1 MRSDPG
7 RPIRRIVV
15 VESDEVARAL
25 VEPTFQEQGGSV
37 DSAASWKDALNSA
50 RQAGDPRNR
59 IVGRSPAMERLFDL
73 IGRVAPM
80 RSTVLIS
87 GATGTGKELV
97 ATAIHQLSTRATKPF
112 VPVNCSA
119 LSETLLE
126 SELFGHVKGS
136 FTGAIAARRGL
147 FEEAAGGTL
156 FLDEVSTLSHA
167 IQVKLLRVLE
177 ERIIHRVG
185 SSQSIPVDFRLIAA
199 TNQDLE
205 QLIAD
210 GQFREDLYYRLN
222 SFPIVVPP
230 LRERRSDIPLLTQ
243 HFRARFA
250 EENGVEPP
258 PFSPATMSRMMA
270 YDWPGNVRELDNFVE
285 RVLILHGGSAE
296 IRSDPSVVQHPLE
309 HDLLR
314 RAIEH
319 LWNLERLELEY
330 IRLVLETTG
339 GHYGHAAEFLGID
352 RRTLYRRIRS
362 MSSPVAQPPGRGCQ

>member
-1 MRSDPG
+1 
-7 RPIRRIVV
+7 
-15 VESDEVARAL
+15 
-25 VEPTFQEQGGSV
+25 
-37 DSAASWKDALNSA
+37 
-50 RQAGDPRNR
+50 
-59 IVGRSPAMERLFDL
+59 MERLFDL